1 MYIKKIY
8 EMGDYR
14 EIHKY
19 FRYGCPKGKRG
30 QKHDKTSD
38 PVIRYN
44 RKLKARKLQRL
55 ILANFAEGDWHLVLT
70 YAKDER
76 PETMAAAKKDL
87 RAFIRKLKR
96 RYEKAGHDIRY
107 ICMTERGKKG
117 ACHHHLIIQDVQDGS
132 MSVKSAVMESWKGMK
147 NFTPLYDQDAFR
159 ELADYMTKDETKED
173 QTGVSYSRS
182 RNLITPKPKVR
193 RIRAREWAEEPKS
206 DQEFEVIKGTVETG
220 ENPQTG
226 MPYLRYFMKR
236 IKRRSKNDGN
246 KRKAQKKKQ
255 KIQP

>member
-1 MYIKKIY
+1 
-8 EMGDYR
+8 
-14 EIHKY
+14 
-19 FRYGCPKGKRG
+19 
-30 QKHDKTSD
+30 
-38 PVIRYN
+38 
-44 RKLKARKLQRL
+44 
-55 ILANFAEGDWHLVLT
+55 
-70 YAKDER
+70 
-76 PETMAAAKKDL
+76 
-87 RAFIRKLKR
+87 
-96 RYEKAGHDIRY
+96 
-107 ICMTERGKKG
+107 MTERGKKG

-182 RNLITPKPKVR
+182 RNLITPAPKVR
-193 RIRAREWAEEPKS
+193 RIRAREWADEPKS

-220 ENPQTG
+220 ENPKTG